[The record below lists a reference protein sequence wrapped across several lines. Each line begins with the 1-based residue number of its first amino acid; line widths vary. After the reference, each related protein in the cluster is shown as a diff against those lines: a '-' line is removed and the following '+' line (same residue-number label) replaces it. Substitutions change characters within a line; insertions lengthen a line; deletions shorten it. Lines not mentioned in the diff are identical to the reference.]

1 MVYVIYA
8 VKAVDGKEV
17 NKVLINWTECKSL
30 VLGHNAV
37 YKSFKDDEEADADA
51 FLRETRIHTSALG
64 EGYAPVS
71 MDTTLIYGRF
81 LFNRYRSETYSV
93 SVFKTKRGKVAC
105 KGAILP
111 DNEHLLYALSGYY
124 EKDKT
129 YGYQFI
135 VTSYKE
141 HITDSKDSIMAY
153 LSCGILKGIGPKR
166 AEAIYHLFGENTME
180 VLEKYPER
188 LLRVKGITERKLK
201 DIKESYEESK
211 ASREIV
217 SYLLSFGISQKYG
230 VRLYQQYKSFAM
242 SKLTENPY
250 ILCMQKGLTFL
261 DADRVAKA
269 LKFPL
274 KSPLR
279 FKYAC
284 FHVLKN
290 KESYGDTGMEL
301 QKFGYDLY
309 DLLKI
314 DGYTKEEINNDVCD
328 LVHSGDLKILRL
340 PEMEGQ
346 YVFTQTMYR
355 KEEELA
361 ELMCSISCEPADT
374 KEAEKLLDYIAC
386 TDRINLGKDQ
396 KNAILT
402 SLTYPLTVIDGGP
415 GTGKT
420 TDINYIQKVHK
431 ELFPDMEIIFLAP
444 TGRAARRITESTG
457 CNAHTIHSYLHL
469 TRDAK
474 IDENEVLFNDA
485 LIIVDEFSMVDIHV
499 AYMLFHAVAKNCRMV
514 LVGDT
519 DQLPSIG
526 PGSVL
531 RDVIKSGAFPVSNL
545 KKIYRTGK
553 DTQIYANAKR
563 IKDTDPELKES
574 NDYKIFDCNS
584 MEDVRNMMVERVVA
598 LTQKYGLGNVM
609 CLCPYWEHT
618 AGINDM
624 NALLQEKFNPPAS
637 NKIEVKHKGFVFR
650 EGDYVMQIH
659 VNTEDASNGDVGFI
673 TKIIFN
679 EESPQIYVNMNKKE
693 ICYEKDDLDLLVH
706 AYATSVHK
714 SQGSEAKACVFTLMP
729 FHRGMLYYNIPYV
742 AVSRGK
748 QEVDFC
754 GSRQA
759 MKDAILNREK
769 GVRISALR
777 YFLMRA
783 SGQFINM

>member
-1 MVYVIYA
+1 M
-8 VKAVDGKEV
+8 
-17 NKVLINWTECKSL
+17 
-30 VLGHNAV
+30 
-37 YKSFKDDEEADADA
+37 
-51 FLRETRIHTSALG
+51 
-64 EGYAPVS
+64 
-71 MDTTLIYGRF
+71 
-81 LFNRYRSETYSV
+81 
-93 SVFKTKRGKVAC
+93 
-105 KGAILP
+105 
-111 DNEHLLYALSGYY
+111 
-124 EKDKT
+124 
-129 YGYQFI
+129 
-135 VTSYKE
+135 
-141 HITDSKDSIMAY
+141 
-153 LSCGILKGIGPKR
+153 
-166 AEAIYHLFGENTME
+166 
-180 VLEKYPER
+180 
-188 LLRVKGITERKLK
+188 
-201 DIKESYEESK
+201 
-211 ASREIV
+211 
-217 SYLLSFGISQKYG
+217 
-230 VRLYQQYKSFAM
+230 
-242 SKLTENPY
+242 
-250 ILCMQKGLTFL
+250 
-261 DADRVAKA
+261 
-269 LKFPL
+269 
-274 KSPLR
+274 
-279 FKYAC
+279 
-284 FHVLKN
+284 
-290 KESYGDTGMEL
+290 
-301 QKFGYDLY
+301 
-309 DLLKI
+309 
-314 DGYTKEEINNDVCD
+314 
-328 LVHSGDLKILRL
+328 
-340 PEMEGQ
+340 
-346 YVFTQTMYR
+346 
-355 KEEELA
+355 
-361 ELMCSISCEPADT
+361 
-374 KEAEKLLDYIAC
+374 
-386 TDRINLGKDQ
+386 
-396 KNAILT
+396 
-402 SLTYPLTVIDGGP
+402 TVIDGGP